1 MNAETRIERVTI
13 YSDRARIERVA
24 RLHIPPGRHVIA
36 IPDLPVLADENSV
49 RASVRGA
56 KLLSLDVKRSRY
68 LEPPSANAHELE
80 KKIEDLT
87 DQISLI
93 DRSIAVEQERSAHFE
108 KLGGET
114 LAIARGIASGRM
126 EISKHTELESSIA
139 EEKKASTNR
148 IIQLSKQKRQ
158 TVRELAKA
166 DLEYKNAGNAVS
178 RERIECSLEV
188 ESEGKEVE
196 MQISYI
202 VGSASWLP
210 RYDFRLG
217 SKLLMQY
224 LGAIRQKTGEA
235 WQNVE
240 LSLSTAPASDQIA
253 PVEFSTWFLHE
264 YVPPPP
270 RPAAAPGMIGAP
282 PMQAS
287 ARAADAPFEQEEV
300 DALLYA
306 GMEDSTSVSSGASI
320 TYTLTSRF
328 DIPGNGEEKK
338 VPVTVQEFAREL
350 EYVTAPANGEQAFR
364 RVRFTNDSAYL
375 LLGGPGFV
383 YYDQDFVGNTSIE
396 ETPPGQK
403 RELYLGIESRIRVK
417 RELKLRETDKKL
429 LGDTKRTRFRYQIDL
444 ENHLP
449 EEAVIILREQI
460 PASTHASIK
469 VKLETQE
476 SKPELPLPGI
486 LEWKFTLP
494 AGAKREVSYDYV
506 VEHPQNMTILGL
518 H

>member
-1 MNAETRIERVTI
+1 
-13 YSDRARIERVA
+13 
-24 RLHIPPGRHVIA
+24 
-36 IPDLPVLADENSV
+36 
-49 RASVRGA
+49 
-56 KLLSLDVKRSRY
+56 
-68 LEPPSANAHELE
+68 
-80 KKIEDLT
+80 
-87 DQISLI
+87 
-93 DRSIAVEQERSAHFE
+93 
-108 KLGGET
+108 
-114 LAIARGIASGRM
+114 
-126 EISKHTELESSIA
+126 
-139 EEKKASTNR
+139 
-148 IIQLSKQKRQ
+148 
-158 TVRELAKA
+158 
-166 DLEYKNAGNAVS
+166 
-178 RERIECSLEV
+178 
-188 ESEGKEVE
+188 
-196 MQISYI
+196 
-202 VGSASWLP
+202 
-210 RYDFRLG
+210 
-217 SKLLMQY
+217 
-224 LGAIRQKTGEA
+224 
-235 WQNVE
+235 
-240 LSLSTAPASDQIA
+240 
-253 PVEFSTWFLHE
+253 
-264 YVPPPP
+264 
-270 RPAAAPGMIGAP
+270 
-282 PMQAS
+282 MQAS
-287 ARAADAPFEQEEV
+287 ARAADAPFEEEEV

-306 GMEDSTSVSSGASI
+306 GLEDSTSVSSGASI

-429 LGDTKRTRFRYQIDL
+429 LGDTKRIRFRYQIDL

-460 PASTHASIK
+460 PVSTHASIK

-494 AGAKREVSYDYV
+494 AGAKRELSYDYV